1 MKKTT
6 NTLFTFGAV
15 ALAAAALLSACVKSN
30 PDSPGFEFMP
40 DMYRSPAPETNGMYI
55 NSVTGDSLSNR
66 LPAAGS
72 IPRGFTPFPYAN
84 TAEGDSL
91 AKMFWTYKSVGVE
104 RSKANE
110 AAGEELYNRYCMVC
124 HGKKGDGNGP
134 LVTSEKYPNQ
144 PPSYIAR
151 MKENNLSEGHIY
163 HVVTYGK
170 GVMGSHASQLSP
182 QERMLVAQYVQLLG
196 REGKSVE
203 EYNKPAATAA
213 DSTKTPAPAVAAPG
227 KATPTK

>member
-6 NTLFTFGAV
+6 NTLFTFGAI

-40 DMYRSPAPETNGMYI
+40 DMYRSPGPETNGMYI
-55 NSVTGDSLSNR
+55 NTVTGDSLSNR

-72 IPRGFTPFPYAN
+72 IPRGFTVFPYAN

-91 AKMFWTYKSVGVE
+91 AKAFWTYKSLGMQ
-104 RSKANE
+104 RSEANE
-110 AAGEELYNRYCMVC
+110 KAGEELYNRYCMVC

-134 LVTSEKYPNQ
+134 IVVSEKYPNM

-170 GVMGSHASQLSP
+170 GVMGSHASQLNP
-182 QERMLVAQYVQLLG
+182 QERMQVAQYVQLLG

-203 EYNKPAATAA
+203 EYNNSPAPAA
-213 DSTKTPAPAVAAPG
+213 DSTKAAPVAG
-227 KATPTK
+227 AAKATPSK